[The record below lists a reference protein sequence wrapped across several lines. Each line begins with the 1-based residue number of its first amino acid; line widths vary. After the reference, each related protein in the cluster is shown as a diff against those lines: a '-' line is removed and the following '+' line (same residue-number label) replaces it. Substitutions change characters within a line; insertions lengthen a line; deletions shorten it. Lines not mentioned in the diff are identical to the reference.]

1 MKTLTR
7 YLVAAV
13 ALSVISPVGIAHANS
28 CTPIG
33 VSTLADDGLS
43 VTMNS
48 ITTAEKTGSFTLTI
62 SYTQKNS
69 TSDKRLDEGS
79 FKLFFKDGT
88 SEPQYGGF
96 NYFFPG
102 DSRDRSYTWEYLKS
116 KQVLAISYNAGFFAQ
131 NVDPK
136 KLNWVIPGQACS
148 IVSAT
153 PTPTPT
159 PTPSRTPT
167 PSPTP
172 SPSASTSGSSGSEL
186 ALAVAAMSIDIA
198 NLRTDAANI
207 AAEAADVLAVVK
219 EEYRNF
225 DSALSSAV
233 SEKKLSL
240 LPTFNQVATDARIN
254 SFTTKVASLESKKN
268 SLGDKEKEI
277 MTSLSRY
284 SRYKELLTEVQKTR
298 ASIQSSI
305 NRYVEAASILK
316 NMYLNLEKAKTSIQL
331 APSTVSP
338 TPKSSSGGN
347 KNSTILCLKGK
358 TKLQVT
364 GKNPICPKGYKKK

>member
-1 MKTLTR
+1 MKTLIR
-7 YLVAAV
+7 YIVAAV
-13 ALSVISPVGIAHANS
+13 VLSVISPVGIVHANS

-69 TSDKRLDEGS
+69 TPDKRLDEGS

-131 NVDPK
+131 SVDPK
-136 KLNWVIPGQACS
+136 KLNWVIPGQQCS

-153 PTPTPT
+153 PTPK
-159 PTPSRTPT
+159 
-167 PSPTP
+167 
-172 SPSASTSGSSGSEL
+172 ASIGG
-186 ALAVAAMSIDIA
+186 
-198 NLRTDAANI
+198 
-207 AAEAADVLAVVK
+207 
-219 EEYRNF
+219 
-225 DSALSSAV
+225 
-233 SEKKLSL
+233 
-240 LPTFNQVATDARIN
+240 
-254 SFTTKVASLESKKN
+254 KKN
-268 SLGDKEKEI
+268 
-277 MTSLSRY
+277 
-284 SRYKELLTEVQKTR
+284 
-298 ASIQSSI
+298 A
-305 NRYVEAASILK
+305 
-316 NMYLNLEKAKTSIQL
+316 
-331 APSTVSP
+331 
-338 TPKSSSGGN
+338 
-347 KNSTILCLKGK
+347 TIICFKGK

-364 GKNPICPKGYKKK
+364 GKKPTCPKGYMKK